1 MKEFLL
7 KNAELKAFG
16 TVIAG
21 MIDLYGLVFFAIG
34 IIVGHFISP
43 FTSKFIQKV
52 YERKTKGRAYAHR
65 KIS

>member
-7 KNAELKAFG
+7 KNFEMKTLG

-21 MIDLYGLVFFAIG
+21 MIDIYAVIFFAIG

-52 YERKTKGRAYAHR
+52 YERKTKTGTYTHR